1 MDQKKRLH
9 SVARGVSLDGGGHRR
24 ESHADFYGA
33 WQDVSHCIT
42 YFRLNLALQVDRY

>member
-9 SVARGVSLDGGGHRR
+9 SIARGVSL

-33 WQDVSHCIT
+33 WQDLSHCIT
-42 YFRLNLALQVDRY
+42 YFGLNLALQVDRY